1 MVRSAGLYHKKR
13 KMPRID
19 AADDYS
25 WLVGVWYKAEAMDDK
40 KTIDK
45 KATAARLS
53 ITKRQVETY
62 ASQGRLGEV
71 TYIRGR
77 TGRQAVFDEA
87 EVERLKLELESPDRP
102 MGMMPRSDAGA
113 ASGLVAP
120 ADRERF
126 IAALEALATQRRGVG
141 FGAYISE
148 KIILTLK
155 DAVALTSLSEDTL
168 YAAIKDGRLSAKKIG
183 KGWKIK
189 RSDLNA
195 FAAKL

>member
-1 MVRSAGLYHKKR
+1 
-13 KMPRID
+13 
-19 AADDYS
+19 
-25 WLVGVWYKAEAMDDK
+25 MDDK
-40 KTIDK
+40 KTLDK
-45 KATAARLS
+45 KQVAASLA

-77 TGRQAVFDEA
+77 TGRQAVYGEA
-87 EVERLKLELESPDRP
+87 EVERLKGELEAPDRP
-102 MGMMPRSDAGA
+102 MGMMPRTDAA
-113 ASGLVAP
+113 GLIAP

-155 DAVALTSLSEDTL
+155 DAVALTSLSETSL
-168 YAAIKDGRLSAKKIG
+168 RKAIKAGKLNARIIGRG
-183 KGWKIK
+183 YKIK
-189 RSDLNA
+189 RADLDD
-195 FAAKL
+195 FAAKLLAK

>member
-1 MVRSAGLYHKKR
+1 
-13 KMPRID
+13 
-19 AADDYS
+19 
-25 WLVGVWYKAEAMDDK
+25 MDDK
-40 KTIDK
+40 KTLDK
-45 KATAARLS
+45 KAVAARLS

-77 TGRQAVFDEA
+77 TGRQAVYGEA

-102 MGMMPRSDAGA
+102 MGMMPRSDAA
-113 ASGLVAP
+113 GLIAP

-126 IAALEALATQRRGVG
+126 IAALEALATQRRGSG
-141 FGAYISE
+141 FGASVDK

-155 DAVALTSLSEDTL
+155 DVVELTSLSEDTL
-168 YAAIKDGRLSAKKIG
+168 YAAIKDGRLKAKIIG
-183 KGWKIK
+183 RGWKIK
-189 RSDLNA
+189 RFDLDD

>member
-1 MVRSAGLYHKKR
+1 
-13 KMPRID
+13 MPRRD
-19 AADDYS
+19 AGATLRGS
-25 WLVGVWYKAEAMDDK
+25 WLGGYGISGTMDDK
-40 KTIDK
+40 KTLDK
-45 KATAARLS
+45 KAVAAALS

-77 TGRQAVFDEA
+77 TGRQAVYGEA

-102 MGMMPRSDAGA
+102 MGMMPRSDAA
-113 ASGLVAP
+113 GLVAP

-126 IAALEALATQRRGVG
+126 ITALEALAEGANRRGVG
-141 FGAYISE
+141 FGASVDK

-155 DAVALTSLSEDTL
+155 DVVELTSLSEDTL
-168 YAAIKDGRLSAKKIG
+168 YAAIKDGRLKAKIIG
-183 KGWKIK
+183 RGWKIK
-189 RSDLNA
+189 RFDLDD

>member
-1 MVRSAGLYHKKR
+1 
-13 KMPRID
+13 
-19 AADDYS
+19 
-25 WLVGVWYKAEAMDDK
+25 MDDK

>member
-1 MVRSAGLYHKKR
+1 
-13 KMPRID
+13 
-19 AADDYS
+19 
-25 WLVGVWYKAEAMDDK
+25 MDDK
-40 KTIDK
+40 KTMDK
-45 KATAARLS
+45 KAVAAALS

-77 TGRQAVFDEA
+77 TGRQAMFDET
-87 EVERLKLELESPDRP
+87 EVERLKGELEAPDRAL
-102 MGMMPRSDAGA
+102 MMPRSDAGA

-148 KIILTLK
+148 KIVLTLK

-168 YAAIKDGRLSAKKIG
+168 YAAIKAGKLNAKKIG

-189 RSDLNA
+189 RSDLND

>member
-1 MVRSAGLYHKKR
+1 
-13 KMPRID
+13 
-19 AADDYS
+19 
-25 WLVGVWYKAEAMDDK
+25 MDDK
-40 KTIDK
+40 KTMDK
-45 KATAARLS
+45 KAVAATLS

-71 TYIRGR
+71 TYVRGR
-77 TGRQAVFDEA
+77 TGRQAVYGEA

-102 MGMMPRSDAGA
+102 PMGMMPRSDAA
-113 ASGLVAP
+113 GLVAP

-126 IAALEALATQRRGVG
+126 ITALEALATQRRGVG

-155 DAVALTSLSEDTL
+155 DAVALTSLSKDTIV
-168 YAAIKDGRLSAKKIG
+168 AAIKDGRLKAKIIG
-183 KGWKIK
+183 RGWKIK
-189 RSDLNA
+189 RSDLND